1 MTLGSTISSVMIRI
15 KGDSSDAVKALDN
28 VQDEAKK
35 AEQALDDAAG
45 GGDAMG
51 KAMGVAA
58 GAAAALAIAAAGVA
72 TAVQAYAETNESA
85 SDTLAGLSQRMND
98 MMTTVGEAIFESD
111 GFREALGQ
119 AARVMQLVADNADD
133 IASVISG
140 SLNVAIN
147 TGIVVVDAYNTA
159 VAGVRTAIVLGQAA
173 LDGMATAVVNMGS
186 RLRMVGNTIID
197 FGLAIA
203 QGVTGT
209 MGDAIEMA
217 ADFIEGLQPI
227 AEFAG
232 IDLGNIS
239 EGLTGMADGLAE
251 NVVQLENLRKGFAE
265 SNEYQQAL
273 IDTNNEALGQRNA
286 ERVEQLVNIYDELDQ
301 QLQATGSSQ
310 GHAADELE
318 RYGRS
323 VREVAPAT
331 AAAVTE
337 SNLWATA
344 TTGVANAMTLLNA
357 QLDLIREKNDATA
370 QAYKTQIGELEML
383 RSNLLTSQG
392 AIGEFSTSMG
402 TSLDQ
407 IEQQFSPMNQALS
420 VFSSGAQDMLQQ
432 TAGAFVDAAFSG
444 ENVGKA
450 FKQMMGDM
458 LMAQGKASIMQGALA
473 MIPFM
478 PSFNPLGGAA
488 YLAQGAIMFG
498 AGKLMAG
505 GKGGAGAGKGQ
516 GLSTA
521 GTGQAPTTT
530 PATQTMNSNVTVNNS
545 FGIVGDQRQS
555 ARLVVDSLRYAQVE
569 GL

>member
-72 TAVQAYAETNESA
+72 TAVQAYAETNEGA

-133 IASVISG
+133 IAAVISG

-147 TGIVVVDAYNTA
+147 SGIVVVDAYNTA

-217 ADFIEGLQPI
+217 ANFIEGLQPI

-251 NVVQLENLRKGFAE
+251 NVVQLENLRQGFAD

-273 IDTNNEALGQRNA
+273 IDTNNEALGQRNY
-286 ERVEQLVNIYDELDQ
+286 ERVQELVNIYDELDQ
-301 QLQATGSSQ
+301 QLTATASSQ
-310 GHAADELE
+310 DHAADELE

-323 VREVAPAT
+323 VREVAPA
-331 AAAVTE
+331 AAAAATE
-337 SNLWATA
+337 STFWATA
-344 TTGVANAMTLLNA
+344 TQGVADAMAALNA
-357 QLDLIREKNDATA
+357 QLDLIRDKNELAA
-370 QAYKTQIGELEML
+370 QAYKTQIGELDAL
-383 RSNLLTSQG
+383 RASALTSQG

-402 TSLDQ
+402 ASLAE
-407 IEQQFSPMNQALS
+407 IERQFSPMNQALS
-420 VFSSGAQDMLQQ
+420 VFSVGAQDMLNS
-432 TAGAFVDAAFSG
+432 TMTAFVGAAVSG
-444 ENVGKA
+444 KNVGKQ
-450 FKQMMGDM
+450 FKEMMGQM
-458 LMAQGKASIMQGALA
+458 LMSQGTAAILQGALA
-473 MIPFM
+473 LIPFG
-478 PSFNPLGGAA
+478 PQFNPVQGAA

-505 GKGGAGAGKGQ
+505 GKGAAQKKDPGLNAGG
-516 GLSTA
+516 S
-521 GTGQAPTTT
+521 GQAPTTT

>member
-72 TAVQAYAETNESA
+72 TAVQAYAETNEGA

-133 IASVISG
+133 IAAVISG

-147 TGIVVVDAYNTA
+147 SGIVVVDAYNTA

-251 NVVQLENLRKGFAE
+251 NVVQLENLRQGFAD
-265 SNEYQQAL
+265 SSEYQQAL
-273 IDTNNEALGQRNA
+273 IDQNNEALGQRNYD
-286 ERVEQLVNIYDELDQ
+286 RVQELVGIYDELDQ
-301 QLQATGSSQ
+301 QLTATASSQ
-310 GHAADELE
+310 GHVADELE
-318 RYGRS
+318 RYGRGIRDRCDS
-323 VREVAPAT
+323 IR
-331 AAAVTE
+331 AVC
-337 SNLWATA
+337 
-344 TTGVANAMTLLNA
+344 
-357 QLDLIREKNDATA
+357 DCI
-370 QAYKTQIGELEML
+370 
-383 RSNLLTSQG
+383 
-392 AIGEFSTSMG
+392 
-402 TSLDQ
+402 
-407 IEQQFSPMNQALS
+407 
-420 VFSSGAQDMLQQ
+420 
-432 TAGAFVDAAFSG
+432 
-444 ENVGKA
+444 
-450 FKQMMGDM
+450 
-458 LMAQGKASIMQGALA
+458 
-473 MIPFM
+473 
-478 PSFNPLGGAA
+478 
-488 YLAQGAIMFG
+488 
-498 AGKLMAG
+498 
-505 GKGGAGAGKGQ
+505 
-516 GLSTA
+516 
-521 GTGQAPTTT
+521 
-530 PATQTMNSNVTVNNS
+530 
-545 FGIVGDQRQS
+545 
-555 ARLVVDSLRYAQVE
+555 
-569 GL
+569 

>member
-1 MTLGSTISSVMIRI
+1 
-15 KGDSSDAVKALDN
+15 
-28 VQDEAKK
+28 
-35 AEQALDDAAG
+35 
-45 GGDAMG
+45 MG
-51 KAMGVAA
+51 KAMGAAA

-72 TAVQAYAETNESA
+72 TAVQAYAETNEGA

-133 IASVISG
+133 IAAVISG

-147 TGIVVVDAYNTA
+147 SGIVVVDAYNTA

-251 NVVQLENLRKGFAE
+251 NVVQLENLRQGFAD
-265 SNEYQQAL
+265 SSEYQQAL
-273 IDTNNEALGQRNA
+273 IDQNNEALGQRNY
-286 ERVEQLVNIYDELDQ
+286 ERVQELVNIYDDLDE
-301 QLQATGSSQ
+301 QLTATASSQ
-310 GHAADELE
+310 GHVADELE
-318 RYGRS
+318 RYGRGI
-323 VREVAPAT
+323 REVAPAT

-344 TTGVANAMTLLNA
+344 TQGVANAMAMLNA
-357 QLDLIREKNDATA
+357 ELELIRQKNDATA
-370 QAYKTQIGELEML
+370 QAYKTQIGELEAL
-383 RSNLLTSQG
+383 RASLLTSQES
-392 AIGEFSTSMG
+392 IGEFSTSMG
-402 TSLDQ
+402 GSLDQ
-407 IEQQFSPMNQALS
+407 IQQQFSPMNQALS

-458 LMAQGKASIMQGALA
+458 LMAQGKASIMQGVLA
-473 MIPFM
+473 MIPFG
-478 PSFNPLGGAA
+478 PQFNPIVGAG
-488 YLAQGAIMFG
+488 YIAQGTAMFA
-498 AGKLMAG
+498 AGKLMSG
-505 GKGGAGAGKGQ
+505 GKGGAGAGGGQ

-530 PATQTMNSNVTVNNS
+530 PATQTTNSNVTVNNS